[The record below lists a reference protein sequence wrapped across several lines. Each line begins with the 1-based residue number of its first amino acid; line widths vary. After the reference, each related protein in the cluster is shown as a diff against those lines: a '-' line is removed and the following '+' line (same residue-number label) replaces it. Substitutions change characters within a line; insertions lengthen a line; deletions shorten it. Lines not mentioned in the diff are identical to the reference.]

1 MNNPFFNQNNSCVI
15 NNNNLNNNINQN
27 QFFNNMNF
35 NPIQMNPFFFM
46 NNMNLNL
53 MMNIM
58 NMNMNQMNFNNSN
71 MNQNNNGAQFNFNNS
86 VDLKGIKKEL
96 IDQIILFYQLKGK
109 DYMHQGNPKQIEGL
123 ITHLTYNPKE
133 FSDLEEP
140 LSYIEGPTV
149 TINFIDRNKNDFY
162 ASKYKLPKS
171 ISKFELYTI
180 VKTNYEIMSD
190 DFLLLHKETI

>member
-1 MNNPFFNQNNSCVI
+1 
-15 NNNNLNNNINQN
+15 
-27 QFFNNMNF
+27 
-35 NPIQMNPFFFM
+35 
-46 NNMNLNL
+46 
-53 MMNIM
+53 
-58 NMNMNQMNFNNSN
+58 
-71 MNQNNNGAQFNFNNS
+71 
-86 VDLKGIKKEL
+86 
-96 IDQIILFYQLKGK
+96 
-109 DYMHQGNPKQIEGL
+109 MHQGNPKQIEGL

-162 ASKYKLPKS
+162 ASKYKLQKS

-190 DFLLLHKETI
+190 DFLLVHKETILNRDDSNLESFQDNDNIIIIKDVYYPDDSYYNLFLKRADEKINVLFNGKGIRLNMIFPESGKIGELVKAFYLRLGIDDKRYFYFLIQKNFYKIIIGVYMKFFLIIVELP